1 VLAGVVEPV
10 QTGKWV
16 REGKGKNATT
26 TFVLTSN
33 FVQGDGVVIQA
44 TVKNEG
50 GAPVPDATITFAIS
64 GPESASLT
72 TGPSDANGVA
82 ETTWDTQSPNKKGQ
96 GGTAIGGYTA
106 TTTGVTASGF
116 VWDQIPTSTTFTIG
130 Q

>member
-1 VLAGVVEPV
+1 V

-16 REGKGKNATT
+16 KEGKGKNQTT
-26 TFVLTSN
+26 TFVLTGD

-44 TVKNEG
+44 TVKDEG
-50 GAPVPDATITFAIS
+50 GTPVPNATVTIAIN
-64 GPESASLT
+64 GPDSVELT

-82 ETTWDTQSPNKKGQ
+82 EVTWNTQSPNKKGQ

-106 TTTGVTASGF
+106 TISSVTASGF
-116 VWDQIPTSTTFTIG
+116 VWDQISTSTTFTLS